1 MKGELYTLVAAS
13 LIAFLAILLL
23 LNLSGTPSLQTA
35 IMGPSLEGSSPAI
48 GQEMSSFLWHY
59 RALDLV
65 AQAFVLFAAA
75 TCCISM
81 LRGDEEEKEGGRK

>member
-13 LIAFLAILLL
+13 LIAFLAVLLL

-35 IMGPSLEGSSPAI
+35 ITGQSLDGSSPAI
-48 GQEMSSFLWHY
+48 GQEMSSFLWNY

-81 LRGDEEEKEGGRK
+81 LRGDEEKEGGSK